1 MGEVKKNILAVN
13 GGSSSIKFALYDVN
27 GTLSPRLTGK
37 IEKIGLPEAQLTF
50 KDIADQKGGHK
61 KEGEVQEEHMKVQA
75 GGMNEAA
82 DFLLGWLQK
91 RQGAAPL
98 LAIGHRIVHG
108 LNHREPAL
116 IDEGLL
122 AELQTIS
129 SYDPDHLP
137 GEIQLIRLFGQHD
150 PSLPQVACFDT
161 AFHAT
166 LPRVAKLLPLP
177 RRYDQKGLQRY
188 GFHGLSYSYI
198 VEELTRIDPDI
209 ADGAVIV
216 AHLGSGASLAAIREG
231 RSIDTSMGFTP
242 TGGIMM
248 STRTG
253 DIDPGALWWIL
264 QNEKLTPE
272 QLSDLVNHQSGL
284 LGVSGISSD
293 MQDLLAKEGSD
304 TGAAEAVALFC
315 YQIKK
320 HIGAYTA
327 ALGGLDAIVFTGGIG
342 EKAAAIRARICTGLE
357 YLGIQL
363 DQRANARNEL
373 LISVGDTRVRIYV
386 IPTNEELMIARA
398 VQNLIKP
405 VKYDSDKQESTG
417 SPIVS

>member
-1 MGEVKKNILAVN
+1 MREVTKNILAIN
-13 GGSSSIKFALYDVN
+13 GGSSSIKFSLYEVN
-27 GTLSPRLTGK
+27 GSLSPRLSGK
-37 IEKIGLPEAQLTF
+37 VEKIGLPGAELTF
-50 KDIADQKGGHK
+50 KDSRSL
-61 KEGEVQEEHMKVQA
+61 KEEQVKVQA
-75 GGMNEAA
+75 DGMKEAA
-82 DFLLGWLQK
+82 DFLLDWLQK
-91 RQGAAPL
+91 YEGAAPL

-108 LNHREPAL
+108 LGHRQPVI
-116 IDEGLL
+116 IDEALL
-122 AELQTIS
+122 AELEKIS
-129 SYDPDHLP
+129 GYDPDHLP
-137 GEIQLIRLFGQHD
+137 GEIELIRLFRQHD
-150 PSLPQVACFDT
+150 PGLPQVACFDT

-177 RRYDQKGLQRY
+177 RHYDQAGLQRY

-198 VEELTRIDPDI
+198 CEELTRIDPVI

-242 TGGIMM
+242 TGGIVMG
-248 STRTG
+248 TRTG

-264 QNEKLTPE
+264 QNEQLTPD
-272 QLSDLVNHQSGL
+272 QLSDLVNHRSGL
-284 LGVSGISSD
+284 LGVSGLSSD
-293 MQDLLAKEGSD
+293 MQDLLAKESSD
-304 TGAAEAVALFC
+304 VGAAEAVVLFC

-327 ALGGLDAIVFTGGIG
+327 VLGGLDAIVFTGGIG
-342 EKAAAIRARICTGLE
+342 EKAAMIRARCCAGLE
-357 YLGIQL
+357 YLGIGL

-373 LISVGDTRVRIYV
+373 LISAAGTRVRVYV

-405 VKYDSDKQESTG
+405 VTYDSDNQKSTG
-417 SPIVS
+417 SSIVS